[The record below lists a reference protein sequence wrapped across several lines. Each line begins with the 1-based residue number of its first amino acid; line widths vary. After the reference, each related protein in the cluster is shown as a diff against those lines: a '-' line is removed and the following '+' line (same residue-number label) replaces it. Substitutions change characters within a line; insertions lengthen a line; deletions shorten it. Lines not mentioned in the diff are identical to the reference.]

1 MKKREFDLKK
11 NCKIFNN
18 DILYYNLNNHTNR
31 DTIVFLN
38 LPYNISTQILAK
50 FISVKLWPP
59 FYSKIIFMFQ
69 KEVAERILAKK
80 NTRQYGRITVLV
92 NFKLDIINHF
102 NISKTCFFP
111 KPKVD
116 STIIV
121 FKPKNSFQYEIKD
134 IKNLE
139 KVTHIFFSNIRKM
152 INKAFSKLFKNY
164 SKIYSELKI
173 NPNMRPSELSC
184 NDFYKITKIYERLFK

>member
-1 MKKREFDLKK
+1 M
-11 NCKIFNN
+11 
-18 DILYYNLNNHTNR
+18 
-31 DTIVFLN
+31 
-38 LPYNISTQILAK
+38 
-50 FISVKLWPP
+50 
-59 FYSKIIFMFQ
+59 
-69 KEVAERILAKK
+69 
-80 NTRQYGRITVLV
+80 LV

-121 FKPKNSFQYEIKD
+121 FRPKNSFQYKIKD

-139 KVTHIFFSNIRKM
+139 KVTHIFFSNKRKM

-164 SKIYSELKI
+164 SKISSELKI

-184 NDFYKITKIYERLFK
+184 NDFYKITEIYEKLFK